1 MCVRERLCTSWY
13 EYLQNGVSVC
23 VFVCSSVILTDS
35 VKNEYSVYRTG
46 NDWKMEIAAFE
57 WDNYT
62 GLKGSC
68 AFERDN
74 YTGLKGLC
82 SATIT
87 SVFQ

>member
-1 MCVRERLCTSWY
+1 
-13 EYLQNGVSVC
+13 
-23 VFVCSSVILTDS
+23 
-35 VKNEYSVYRTG
+35 
-46 NDWKMEIAAFE
+46 MEIAAFE

-74 YTGLKGLC
+74 YTGLKELC

-87 SVFQ
+87 SVFQWDIMLSNPKRSLENPFEDLFKNLRII